1 MKYRTLYLTP
11 VLLLSCTQ
19 ATGQNAPSVET
30 ADDAPPLAYGLYH
43 LYGSPEE
50 AADHVC
56 DGTEDFMVLYDDGVI
71 VLGCDFGYYRFDGST
86 LEMETWSI
94 AVPMC
99 DDAST
104 YNGISSWTV
113 DGVDADIVQF
123 TNDGVPFAGRRCG
136 DADPSM
142 LDHLGD
148 LPPSSW

>member
-1 MKYRTLYLTP
+1 MKYKAGA
-11 VLLLSCTQ
+11 VLAISLFAYTQ
-19 ATGQNAPSVET
+19 AMAQSALADTTTDSVS
-30 ADDAPPLAYGLYH
+30 PPAYGLYH
-43 LYGSPEE
+43 LYPSAAE
-50 AADHVC
+50 AADFAC
-56 DGTEDFMVLYDDGVI
+56 DATEDFMILYDDGVI
-71 VLGCDFGYYRFDGST
+71 VLGCDFGYYRVDGST

-99 DDAST
+99 DDTST

-113 DGVDADIVQF
+113 DGVDTDIVR
-123 TNDGVPFAGRRCG
+123 FATDDDAFYARRCG